1 MPPLDN
7 YNTISK
13 LLNNLLN
20 ETEYLKDEL
29 LLIKNNIKDKGIMD
43 DLSLIKN
50 EIKVCKLELSNVKN
64 YLKYD
69 NKLIDNKAYISKSLP
84 ILSKSNTVP
93 DPFNE

>member
-69 NKLIDNKAYISKSLP
+69 NKLIDNKAYISKSL
-84 ILSKSNTVP
+84 SNI
-93 DPFNE
+93 